1 MFVKGNSSFIQYKI
15 RDDIVAG
22 ELGEGIEGYSQR
34 NYQQK
39 GFHIAKLGVN
49 ITLQSLGG
57 AGRLQAGSKNNL
69 IKLSCHLK
77 TNQVFHYNQLYK
89 FTFSVFKHIGCSE
102 PHAHTATTA
111 LLAADLR
118 GIDSH
123 GVARLSGYIRLWEV
137 QRINATPDIRIVH
150 ETPSTAVVDGDA
162 GLGLVVAPFA
172 MQVAIEKARVA
183 GTGWVSVRNSN
194 HFGIAG
200 HHAMM
205 ALENDMIGMAMTN
218 ASALVAPTFST
229 ERMLGTNPIAV
240 AIPADQQPP
249 FVADFA
255 TTTAANGKLEI
266 LQRKNA
272 DTPLGWVQDKDG
284 GPSTDANILKK
295 DGALLPLG
303 SDREHGSHKGY
314 ALGSIV
320 DIFSAVLSG
329 GSYGPWAPPFPAY
342 VAMPENMPGKGLG
355 HFFGA
360 MRVDA
365 FRPADEF
372 KQHMDNW
379 ITRFRSAKPAEGYE
393 KVLIPGDPEREAEA
407 QRRTEGIPIVDSVIN
422 DLKAIAEKF
431 GLTL

>member
-1 MFVKGNSSFIQYKI
+1 MLFSY
-15 RDDIVAG
+15 D
-22 ELGEGIEGYSQR
+22 
-34 NYQQK
+34 
-39 GFHIAKLGVN
+39 
-49 ITLQSLGG
+49 
-57 AGRLQAGSKNNL
+57 
-69 IKLSCHLK
+69 
-77 TNQVFHYNQLYK
+77 QLYK
-89 FTFSVFKHIGCSE
+89 FTYAVFKSIGC
-102 PHAHTATTA
+102 PDVDAATATKG
-111 LLAADLR
+111 LIAADVR

-123 GVARLSGYIRLWEV
+123 GVARLTGYVRLWEV
-137 QRINATPDIRIVH
+137 KRVNATPDISIVH

-172 MQVAIEKARVA
+172 MQVAIDKARNA
-183 GTGWVSVRNSN
+183 GTGWVSVRNTN

-205 ALENDMIGMAMTN
+205 ALEHDMIGMAMTN
-218 ASALVAPTFST
+218 ASALVAPTFSI

-240 AIPADQQPP
+240 AIPADKQPA

-284 GPSTDANILKK
+284 NESTDANILKK
-295 DGALLPLG
+295 QGALLPLG

-329 GSYGPWAPPFPAY
+329 ASYGPWAPPFPAY
-342 VAMPENMPGKGLG
+342 VPMPENMPGQGLG

-379 ITRFRSAKPAEGYE
+379 IQRFRSATPAPGYE
-393 KVLIPGDPEREAEA
+393 KVLIPGDPEREMEA
-407 QRRTEGIPIVDSVIN
+407 IRMKEGIPLVDSVVE

-431 GLTL
+431 SLSFL

>member
-1 MFVKGNSSFIQYKI
+1 MIF
-15 RDDIVAG
+15 
-22 ELGEGIEGYSQR
+22 L
-34 NYQQK
+34 
-39 GFHIAKLGVN
+39 
-49 ITLQSLGG
+49 TLLTIC
-57 AGRLQAGSKNNL
+57 RCPL
-69 IKLSCHLK
+69 ICPLVLSCTSMRHI
-77 TNQVFHYNQLYK
+77 FSYDQLYK
-89 FTFSVFKHIGCSE
+89 FTNGIFTAMGCS
-102 PHAHTATTA
+102 PTDADTAA
-111 LLAADLR
+111 KVLLSADVR

-123 GVARLSGYIRLWEV
+123 GVARLTGYVRLWEAK
-137 QRINATPDIRIVH
+137 RINAQPDIKIVH

-172 MQVAIEKARVA
+172 MRVAIEKAKNV

-200 HHAMM
+200 YHAMM
-205 ALENDMIGMAMTN
+205 ALSQDMIGMAMTN
-218 ASALVAPTFST
+218 ASALVAPTFSI

-240 AIPADQQPP
+240 AIPAKDQPP

-266 LQRKNA
+266 LQRKNGDA
-272 DTPLGWVQDKDG
+272 PLGWVQDQTG
-284 GPSTDANILKK
+284 NPSTDANELKHG
-295 DGALLPLG
+295 GALLPLG

-329 GSYGPWAPPFPAY
+329 ASYGPWAPPFPAY
-342 VAMPENMPGKGLG
+342 VPMPENMPGTGLG

-372 KQHMDNW
+372 KAHMDNW
-379 ITRFRSAKPAEGYE
+379 ITRFRNAKTAEGRE
-393 KVLIPGDPEREAEA
+393 KVLIPGDPEREMEA
-407 QRRTEGIPIVDSVIN
+407 IRMKEGIPLVASVV
-422 DLKAIAEKF
+422 AEITEAGNRF
-431 GLTL
+431 GISL